1 VTLPN
6 PTQVERVPTST
17 RPPLRSG
24 FFRLARVV
32 QGLLGLTVLMHLVL
46 VVADWYYLGL
56 ADRLIATPRKVPF
69 EDLERYDTVVMLTN
83 LPYLGLLI
91 LTGSAFI
98 SWLYKAHRS
107 DRLDPVALS
116 HKSFWAIIGWFVPI
130 MSLFR
135 PTQMISDTRRGADP
149 LAVSPAYQ
157 PIWWGAFILGAF
169 GDRIVGGLWPTG
181 EEPGL
186 RTFGEKLEV
195 AAWAELGFSLVNII
209 AAVLAILVVREITAL
224 LRDAPL
230 GLRVD

>member
-1 VTLPN
+1 VTLPY
-6 PTQVERVPTST
+6 PSQVQSVPTST

-32 QGLLGLTVLMHLVL
+32 QALLGLSVLMQVALI
-46 VVADWYYLGL
+46 VADWYYLGL
-56 ADRLIATPRKVPF
+56 ADRLIDTPRRVPF
-69 EDLERYDTVVMLTN
+69 EDLDRFDTVSMLTSFS
-83 LPYLGLLI
+83 YLGLLI

-107 DRLDPVALS
+107 DRVDPVALQ
-116 HKSFWAIIGWFVPI
+116 HKSFWAIIGWFVPV
-130 MSLFR
+130 MNLFR
-135 PTQMISDTRRGADP
+135 PTQMVSDTRRGADQ
-149 LAVSPAYQ
+149 LAVTPAYQ
-157 PIWWGAFILGAF
+157 PLWWAAFLLGTF

-181 EEPGL
+181 DEPGL

-195 AAWAELGFSLVNII
+195 AARVELGFGVVNIVG
-209 AAVLAILVVREITAL
+209 AVLAILVVREVTAR